1 MIRRPPRSTLF
12 PYTTLFR
19 SCRAAARAVRPDRR
33 RGTPGLGGDRGTV
46 GLPDAAAGGGA
57 CRGPRRA
64 AVVPLVA
71 DGPRVSP
78 AAQDVGKDLGARR
91 GRRKRPV
98 PVRARG
104 GLAILPGAG
113 LAGSGIPL
121 DVGGVAPPQAD
132 DAARLGV
139 EPGRTAVSQSQAGGI
154 PADVRHRPA
163 QASLTERTINELPP
177 TGARQPGLSP
187 GAWQGGGAPP
197 RAAPPHPPRP
207 PPPAPAAGG

>member
-1 MIRRPPRSTLF
+1 LLSRSLAPPPPAFTPF

-19 SCRAAARAVRPDRR
+19 SRHR
-33 RGTPGLGGDRGTV
+33 
-46 GLPDAAAGGGA
+46 
-57 CRGPRRA
+57 
-64 AVVPLVA
+64 VA
-71 DGPRVSP
+71 SAPQDDGE
-78 AAQDVGKDLGARR
+78 DLGAGR

-121 DVGGVAPPQAD
+121 DVGGVTPPQAD
-132 DAARLGV
+132 DAARLVV

-163 QASLTERTINELPP
+163 QASLTERTINDLPS
-177 TGARQPGLSP
+177 TGARQ
-187 GAWQGGGAPP
+187 
-197 RAAPPHPPRP
+197 
-207 PPPAPAAGG
+207 